1 MQILPGQGLQLAT
14 DTSMF
19 CMCTPPLQTIG
30 VSVLATLATVIKRG
44 IKPDSLSDQRFAAK
58 PRYCVSVETRM
69 VQDRPCPVAT
79 LTESTV
85 LLLWQV

>member
-1 MQILPGQGLQLAT
+1 
-14 DTSMF
+14 MF

-30 VSVLATLATVIKRG
+30 VSVLATLATVSKRR

-58 PRYCVSVETRM
+58 PRYCVSVYTGM

-85 LLLWQV
+85 LLLSTSKCFVKRAFD